1 MNGSISDGVDLE
13 IRAAL
18 MRGDESA
25 AVVRAIEGYGPEV
38 LGFLVAMLRDADAA
52 DDVFSM
58 FCEDVWRGLTHVREA
73 TALRAWVYTVARHAA
88 ARYRR
93 AAYESRRKPLSCA
106 PPAVLEARART
117 RTHTFLR
124 SETRSAVDRLR
135 EQLAPDER
143 ALLIL
148 RLDRRLPWNEIAAI
162 MAEENAS
169 SPNGPRK
176 DAAAWR
182 KRFERVKDRLRKM
195 AESAGLLR
203 DDD

>member
-1 MNGSISDGVDLE
+1 MNGSISDGVDGE

-18 MRGDESA
+18 VRGDESA
-25 AVVRAIEGYGPEV
+25 AVTRAIEGYGPEV
-38 LGFLVAMLRDADAA
+38 LGFLVAVLRDDDAA

-58 FCEDVWRGLTHVREA
+58 FCEDVWRGLTHVRSA
-73 TALRAWVYTVARHAA
+73 NALRAWVYTVARHAA

-106 PPAVLEARART
+106 PLAVLEARART
-117 RTHTFLR
+117 RTQTFLR

-148 RLDRRLPWNEIAAI
+148 RLDRGLPWNEIAAI
-162 MAEENAS
+162 MADENS
-169 SPNGPRK
+169 SSADGFRK

-203 DDD
+203 DDE